1 MSKKKKSKRH
11 SDRKHPTLFAHK
23 GAIRYYKDGSMLSL
37 YSQLSMEEWEDIV
50 EETIKYKVF
59 LECLKEVAFPQLEE
73 PWVPDDEYFKL
84 QLEIAVSRM
93 RNIDALLV
101 AKFSQEEMKTKYVK
115 MMEVGVEDMKSMI
128 EDVKKAR
135 ADTLKITSS
144 DL

>member
-1 MSKKKKSKRH
+1 
-11 SDRKHPTLFAHK
+11 
-23 GAIRYYKDGSMLSL
+23 
-37 YSQLSMEEWEDIV
+37 MEEWEDIV

-101 AKFSQEEMKTKYVK
+101 AKFRQEEMKTKYVK

>member
-1 MSKKKKSKRH
+1 MSKKKKNKKANE
-11 SDRKHPTLFAHK
+11 RKHPTLFAHN
-23 GAIRYYKDGSMLSL
+23 GAIRYYKEGSMLGL
-37 YSQLSMEEWEDIV
+37 YSQITMDEWEDIV

-59 LECLKEVAFPQLEE
+59 LECLKDIAFPQLEE
-73 PWVPDDEYFKL
+73 PWVHDDEYFKL

-101 AKFSQEEMKTKYVK
+101 IKFDQEAMRSTYKK
-115 MMEVGVEDMKSMI
+115 MMERGVEDMKGMI